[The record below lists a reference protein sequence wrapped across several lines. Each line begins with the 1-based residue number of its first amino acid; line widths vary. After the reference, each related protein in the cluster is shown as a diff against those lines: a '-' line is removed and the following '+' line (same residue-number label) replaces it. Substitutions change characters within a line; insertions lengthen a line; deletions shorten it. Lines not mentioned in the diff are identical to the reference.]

1 MKRFLIIIMALFI
14 AGSTFAQPPAG
25 APGRP
30 APVKG
35 IGKISGIITD
45 ASSGAALEFATVS
58 LYIQATSELID
69 GTITDDKGAFA
80 LNDLKDNTYTI
91 EVSFLGYEPHR
102 VTDIVMEKEKNI
114 DLGEIAIGG
123 AAQLIDEVVVEGERS
138 LIEEKVDRMVYNAE
152 DDNLAK
158 GGDAAD
164 VLRKVPLLQVDL
176 EGNVSLRG
184 QSNIQVLIDNKPST
198 IVAGSVADALKML
211 PADQIVK
218 VEVITSPSAKY
229 DAEGSGG
236 IINIITKKNKMQ
248 GYYLSLNSG
257 AGLRGSNLGLNGSLR
272 QGKFGMALGGFGRA
286 FYNKAETNMLQS
298 TIVDGITNTTDQFGA
313 ATDNGLFGRYQLT
326 MDYDIDNTQFLS
338 GGVRYGLR
346 SFSREQLQTT
356 DLYADDNLVYSS
368 LRNIDA
374 TRPSNTIDLNL
385 DYLKSFGEDK
395 EWSISTL
402 YSRTNMNEDFTS
414 DLLDNNETILNSLKN
429 ESNNLNQELTFQ
441 TDYRTPILDNQIFEV
456 GAKTIFRTVNSD
468 FSYLFS
474 DAGGEYLADLSR
486 PAGNLDYQQ
495 NVTAAYSTYTY
506 ATPSKY
512 TFKVGARWEQTSI
525 VASQSGEDIN
535 IPSYQN
541 LVPTLNM
548 SKTFDNFS
556 TIKLGYNRRIQRPW
570 LQQLNPNFNIS
581 NNQDIS
587 VGNPNLRPELTDN
600 LELGYSSMIKG
611 SFLNLSVFARS
622 TDNAINQIRYPLD
635 SIQGAVVTTFENIG
649 KEQALGFNLFLN
661 LKLTENWS
669 VNGGIDAYY
678 AQLEGQITGL
688 DGISTTATNQGWNYG
703 GRLMTQLKLNQGWS
717 LQAFSF
723 MRGRRIQLQGFRGGF
738 GMYAL
743 GFNKDFN
750 NGNGS
755 IGLAMENFATK
766 GWTVRSELESPTFTQ
781 INDMHLFNN
790 NIKLNF
796 TYKIGKMDFRQQNR
810 KTRSVTNDDLM
821 SGGQNMNQ
829 GGNNN

>member
-1 MKRFLIIIMALFI
+1 MKRIIIIVTALFI
-14 AGSTFAQPPAG
+14 TISSFAQRPGVSPPK
-25 APGRP
+25 PT
-30 APVKG
+30 KG
-35 IGKISGIITD
+35 IGKISGTIVD
-45 ASSGAALEFATVS
+45 AATGEGLEFATVS
-58 LYIQATSELID
+58 LHVQETGDLID
-69 GTITDDKGAFA
+69 GTITDEKGNFA
-80 LNDLKDNTYTI
+80 LNNLVDNTYRL
-91 EVSFLGYEPHR
+91 EVSFLGYAPIT
-102 VTDIVMEKEKNI
+102 VPDVVMEKEKNV
-114 DLGEIAIGG
+114 DLGDI
-123 AAQLIDEVVVEGERS
+123 QLGSSAEVLTEVVVQGERS

-152 DDNLAK
+152 NDNLAK

-176 EGNVSLRG
+176 EGNVSIRG

-198 IVAGSVADALKML
+198 IVAGSVADAMRMI

-248 GYYLSLNSG
+248 GYFLSLNSG
-257 AGLRGSNLGLNGSLR
+257 VGLRGSNLGVNGSLR
-272 QGKFGMALGGFGRA
+272 QGKFGMSLGGFGRA
-286 FYNKAETNMLQS
+286 FYNKAESDLMQS
-298 TIVDGITNTTDQFGA
+298 TLVNGITNITEQFSEA
-313 ATDNGLFGRYQLT
+313 NDNGLFGRYHLT
-326 MDYDIDNTQFLS
+326 MDYDIDKTQFLS

-346 SFSREQLQTT
+346 SFSQDQLQTT
-356 DLYADDNLVYSS
+356 NLYSDGDLLFSN

-385 DYLKSFGEDK
+385 DYLKSFGDDK
-395 EWSISTL
+395 EWSVSTL
-402 YSRTNMNEDFTS
+402 YSRTSMNEDFTS
-414 DLLDNNETILNSLKN
+414 DLLNSDEEIVNSLRN
-429 ESNNLNQELTFQ
+429 ESNNLNQEFTIQ
-441 TDYRTPILDNQIFEV
+441 TDYRTPILDNQIFEL

-474 DAGGEYLADLSR
+474 DAGGEYLPDLSR

-506 ATPSKY
+506 STPTKY

-541 LVPTLNM
+541 LVPTVNM

-570 LQQLNPNFNIS
+570 LQQLNPNFNIA
-581 NNQDIS
+581 NNQDVS
-587 VGNPNLRPELTDN
+587 VGNPNLQPELTDN
-600 LELGYSSMIKG
+600 LELGYSTMVKG

-622 TDNAINQIRYPLD
+622 TDNAINQVRYPLD

-649 KEQALGFNLFLN
+649 QEQALGFNFFVN
-661 LKLTENWS
+661 LRLSEKWTI
-669 VNGGIDAYY
+669 NGGVDAFYS
-678 AQLEGQITGL
+678 QLEGQIVGV
-688 DGISTTATNQGWNYG
+688 DGISTTATNGGWNYG
-703 GRLMTQLKLNQGWS
+703 GRLMTELKLNKGWS
-717 LQAFSF
+717 MQAFSF

-750 NGNGS
+750 NGKGS
-755 IGLAMENFATK
+755 IGLAMENFATN
-766 GWTVRSELESPTFTQ
+766 GWTIRSELESPTFSQ
-781 INDMHLFNN
+781 VSNRQLFNN

-796 TYKIGKMDFRQQNR
+796 TYKIGKMDFREKNR

-821 SGGQNMNQ
+821 GGGGDMNQ
-829 GGNNN
+829 SGNNNKK